1 MSLKVFSIDTLAGIQ
16 RDGTIFDKNF
26 YTDGRWVRFQRGRPR
41 KMGGF
46 REISGSFTGPSRGI
60 WVNPIDSYTTV
71 YSGYDSGLQSVDLD
85 NNGVGSSVTDYTLSN
100 FTASDNNLWQ
110 FDGFYDSFNG
120 GIASLL
126 AHPGQDLNAIASTIN
141 TPVLIGSISGTTLS
155 AIGVF
160 TIAAT
165 LATSTVVTVASTA
178 QIGAGQ
184 SVSGTG
190 IPSATTVV
198 SVTNATTFVISA
210 AATTS
215 GASTLTIDNNISVSG
230 GVVALH
236 PYIFVYGNNG
246 FIKNSAAG
254 NPNDWVS
261 ADANE
266 TNVAAGKVVQGFAV
280 RGGSNAPSGLFWS
293 TDSLIRVSYI
303 GGQGTPAQYWRY
315 DIVSNGTT
323 IMSSQSVVE
332 YDGIYYWVGVDRFL
346 LYNGV
351 VKEVPNDMNQNYF
364 FDNVNYSQRQKVW
377 GTKVTRFGEIWWFF
391 PSGDSTECNDAII
404 YNVRENVWYDAGTS
418 VGAQRSAGYYS
429 QVFRYPVCA
438 GWETTTQTTIFSVS
452 SVVTSGS
459 TKLHYGTVNL
469 DAQIGQ
475 LITGTGIPANT
486 TVSTLTTNGLQT
498 LGAITGGSAYT
509 NGTYTGVALTG
520 GSGFTATANITVS
533 GGAVTAV
540 TLVNRGAGYALVDAL
555 SAAAATIGGTG
566 AGFSVAV
573 SALWAQTITMSA
585 AATVSGT
592 YTLAF
597 GQVPDLISLW
607 QHEYGT
613 NAIQG
618 QSEVAIESYFETSDL
633 GIVAG
638 GPAQPSMAGDNV
650 WLHIDRVE
658 PDFVQTGDMEMYITG
673 RPFAQAE
680 DVTSGPYAF
689 SPTTGKIDVRE
700 QRRELRLKFRSNV
713 LNGDYQLGR
722 MLLNADI
729 GDVRPYGS

>member
-1 MSLKVFSIDTLAGIQ
+1 MSLKVFAIDTLAGIQ
-16 RDGTIFDKNF
+16 RDGTVFDKNF

-46 REISGSFTGPSRGI
+46 REISGVLTGPSRGI
-60 WVNPIDSYTTV
+60 WVNPINSYTVV
-71 YSGYDSGLQSVDLD
+71 YSGYSSGLQSVTLD
-85 NNGVGSSVTDYTLSN
+85 VNGVGSSPTTYTLSG

-120 GIASLL
+120 GVANVL
-126 AHPGQDLNAIASTIN
+126 AHPGQDLDAIASIIN
-141 TPVLIGSISGTTLS
+141 TPVLIGSTSGTSL
-155 AIGVF
+155 APIGVF
-160 TIAAT
+160 TVAAT

-280 RGGSNAPSGLFWS
+280 RGGSNSPSGLFWS

-332 YDGIYYWVGVDRFL
+332 YDGIYFWVGVDRFL

-364 FDNVNYSQRQKVW
+364 FDNVNYAQRQKVW

-404 YNVRENVWYDAGTS
+404 YNVRENIWYDAGTS

-429 QVFRYPVCA
+429 QVFHYPICA
-438 GWETTTQTTIFSVS
+438 GWETTTQTTVFSVS
-452 SVVTSGS
+452 SSVTSGS
-459 TKLHYGTVNL
+459 TKLYYSAVNL

-486 TVSTLTTNGLQT
+486 TISTLTTNGLQT
-498 LGAITGGSAYT
+498 LGTITGGSAYT

-520 GSGFTATANITVS
+520 GSGFSATANITVS

-540 TLVNRGAGYALVDAL
+540 ALVNRGAGYTLVDTL

-585 AATVSGT
+585 AATSSGT

-597 GQVPDLISLW
+597 GQVPGLISLW

-633 GIVAG
+633 GVVAG
-638 GPAQPSMAGDNV
+638 GPAQPTMIGDNV

-658 PDFVQTGDMEMYITG
+658 PDFVQTGEMEMYIVG
-673 RPFAQAE
+673 RPFAQAA
-680 DVTSGPYAF
+680 DVTSGPYTF
-689 SPTTGKIDVRE
+689 DPTTGKIDVRE

-713 LNGDYQLGR
+713 LNGDYQLGK
-722 MLLNADI
+722 MLLNADT